1 MKPDNDVVAT
11 KRKCALQKLFLLA
24 AAIAIVT
31 YPAVAQ
37 EWPASMPAN
46 SVGAAGAGITIPG
59 TSYHVLIGASQLAPD
74 STVPSREMIAAI
86 ATWISSEFDLP
97 AARDLPR
104 IAFAS
109 PKRLVTMHYGG
120 IQSGGALHHA
130 DIVAVYDD
138 DSRTIYLPKPWTG
151 STPAELSVLVH
162 EMVHH
167 LQNEAGQTFACAE
180 ERESVAYAAQQQW
193 LAMFGRDFFQEFET
207 DAFTLLVRT
216 NCGL

>member
-1 MKPDNDVVAT
+1 MTPDNDVVAT
-11 KRKCALQKLFLLA
+11 QRKRALEKLFLLA

-37 EWPASMPAN
+37 ERPASMPAN
-46 SVGAAGAGITIPG
+46 AASAAGAGITIPG
-59 TSYHVLIGASQLAPD
+59 TSYQVLIGASQLAPD
-74 STVPSREMIAAI
+74 STVPRSEMVAAI

-109 PKRLVTMHYGG
+109 PDRLVMLHYGG
-120 IQSGGALHHA
+120 IHAGGALYGA
-130 DIVAVYDD
+130 QVVAVYDD
-138 DSRTIYLPKPWTG
+138 KSRTIYLPDTWAG
-151 STPAELSVLVH
+151 STAAELSMLVH

-167 LQNEAGQTFACAE
+167 VQNEAGQKFACAE